1 MSGLTAVLSAAK
13 ALHAATP
20 GMQGFA
26 PWKGIDPMDQNR
38 PARVLPALDLVKG
51 FDLSGTSATQPLID
65 AICASADLG
74 HWIQTYTE
82 AEVGR
87 HFLDNYGYYE
97 LIGPGGHFLSDQMA
111 GYVVYMPPGCITPGT
126 SARLKKCT
134 WCWRVKRASC
144 GGGNQTSCCG
154 RATVRSMPRTSPMR

>member
-97 LIGPGGHFLSDQMA
+97 LIGPRGISSRIRWRAMWSICRRAALPLA
-111 GYVVYMPPGCITPGT
+111 PAPG
-126 SARLKKCT
+126 
-134 WCWRVKRASC
+134 
-144 GGGNQTSCCG
+144 
-154 RATVRSMPRTSPMR
+154 